1 MDSKTSKRRH
11 KEKKHRKDRRRSRS
25 PVSRHRRERRREDE
39 EEQRQSRRRE
49 SSHRRHRRRSPRNG
63 HRRGGRPEHDVID
76 ISSSSDSSSSSIEEY
91 NNVEI
96 LSSEGE
102 ESSEDAIIRRQRKK
116 RMDLLLKLQS
126 INGDAKGVE
135 TKESPVNQESPPKK
149 TAMEPPKLPQETEWK
164 SLKSEA
170 SSSFDMFAEEDSLH
184 PISATVPLPLST
196 LPADNPNLT
205 DNWDDAEG
213 YYRVQI
219 GEVMDTRYSVF
230 GYTGQGVFSNVVR
243 ARDTSRGNQ
252 EVAIKIIRNN
262 ELMHKSGLKELEI
275 LRRLNDA
282 DPDDKYHCLRLFRHF
297 FHKQHLCMAF
307 EPLSMNLREIL
318 KKYGKNV
325 GINIRAVRSYS
336 TQLLY
341 ALRLLRK
348 CSIIHGDIK
357 PDNILVNET
366 KSTLKL
372 CDFGSAS
379 HVADGEITPYLV
391 SRFYRAPEIILGLK
405 YDFNVDLWSVGATI
419 YELYTGKILFP
430 GHSNNEMLKLFM
442 ELKGKFP
449 NKLIR
454 RGMFR
459 SQHFDDN
466 CSFLFRDTDKVT
478 QRERVVTLS
487 VLNKSKGLADIIS
500 TQKGF
505 SGNVAAEG
513 HLVDLLDKTL
523 ALDALKRP
531 GLNACLMHPFITEKD

>member
-1 MDSKTSKRRH
+1 
-11 KEKKHRKDRRRSRS
+11 
-25 PVSRHRRERRREDE
+25 
-39 EEQRQSRRRE
+39 
-49 SSHRRHRRRSPRNG
+49 
-63 HRRGGRPEHDVID
+63 
-76 ISSSSDSSSSSIEEY
+76 
-91 NNVEI
+91 
-96 LSSEGE
+96 
-102 ESSEDAIIRRQRKK
+102 
-116 RMDLLLKLQS
+116 
-126 INGDAKGVE
+126 
-135 TKESPVNQESPPKK
+135 
-149 TAMEPPKLPQETEWK
+149 
-164 SLKSEA
+164 
-170 SSSFDMFAEEDSLH
+170 MFAEDDSI
-184 PISATVPLPLST
+184 PISSTVPLPLQH
-196 LPADNPNLT
+196 PAENPNLT

-219 GEVMDTRYSVF
+219 GEIMDTRYSVF

-243 ARDTSRGNQ
+243 ARDTARGNQ

-275 LRRLNDA
+275 LKRLNDA

-297 FHKQHLCMAF
+297 FHKQHLCMSF

-454 RGMFR
+454 RGQFR
-459 SQHFDDN
+459 NQHFDDN

-478 QRERVVTLS
+478 QRDRIVTMS
-487 VLNKSKGLADIIS
+487 VINRSKGLADIIS

-505 SGNVAAEG
+505 SGNVSAEG
-513 HLVDLLDKTL
+513 HLVDLLDKCL
-523 ALDALKRP
+523 FLDPMKRP
-531 GLNACLMHPFITEKD
+531 SLSSCLTHPFITEKD